1 MKLLSFFVWLLST
14 YCGVWRSARVV
25 VPSAHWCGFPLAL
38 LQPTERQLLCIW
50 PLSSAV
56 LTAGMTLECF
66 DALGISSTK
75 RLTKHTYSPR
85 HRRKTRPVPAEREDS
100 PQRFRRRRAGRD
112 VRLVRFQRLNAVER
126 RTAQD
131 AVRRR
136 YPGHIGLFLRP
147 RPMP

>member
-56 LTAGMTLECF
+56 LSTLDDLLEPLSLSKIIAQCF
-66 DALGISSTK
+66 PPKG
-75 RLTKHTYSPR
+75 
-85 HRRKTRPVPAEREDS
+85 
-100 PQRFRRRRAGRD
+100 
-112 VRLVRFQRLNAVER
+112 
-126 RTAQD
+126 
-131 AVRRR
+131 
-136 YPGHIGLFLRP
+136 LRP
-147 RPMP
+147 LVLAP